1 MDKSMEYD
9 VHPSDGL
16 ADDLNDDGIVLG
28 EKTGTVADRNAMTRL
43 GKEQLF
49 KVRHN
54 QGGGKEL

>member
-1 MDKSMEYD
+1 MEYD